1 MCGILTGI
9 RLARFNQLLRING
22 LITAPNPRNFHCIK
36 GLASAPRAPQ
46 DLTTKFSLNEKIRLK
61 RAGRLA
67 TAPGSWQAD
76 AFLVAKV
83 IASSGYKGSLRR
95 VAGI

>member
-1 MCGILTGI
+1 ML
-9 RLARFNQLLRING
+9 NQFTEKFLRG
-22 LITAPNPRNFHCIK
+22 
-36 GLASAPRAPQ
+36 
-46 DLTTKFSLNEKIRLK
+46 RLK